1 MAIPGS
7 TASGLDLIRN
17 AMLDLQVIDA
27 EQPVAATE
35 ANDCL
40 VRLNRMLDTFSGNGF
55 MVFTI
60 GIQDF
65 PLVSNKQIYTFGPG
79 GDFNAPRPA
88 FIDRASIVILSN
100 PSQPLEY
107 PIPIYTTQEWQEQVP
122 IKNVPGNLPLAVYDD
137 GGFPLRS
144 LTFWPVASDNTLFR
158 VYPWQQLTQFGDLQT
173 PVSFP
178 PGYLEAL
185 ESNLAIRIAPMFG
198 ATVSPETA
206 MLAISSIAQ
215 IKGNNADDT
224 QLRSDLASSM
234 TFSKMRSE
242 LFNIP

>member
-7 TASGLDLIRN
+7 TATALDLIRR
-17 AMLDLQVIDA
+17 AMLFINQVDA
-27 EQPVAATE
+27 EQPVSATE

-40 VRLNRMLDTFSGNGF
+40 VSLNRMIDSWNGDGL
-55 MVFTI
+55 MIFTTA
-60 GIQDF
+60 IQDF

-173 PVSFP
+173 PLSFP
-178 PGYLEAL
+178 PNYLEAL
-185 ESNLAIRIAPMFG
+185 ESNLTIRIAPMFQ
-198 ATVSPETA
+198 AQVPPEIVALA
-206 MLAISSIAQ
+206 MSSVAR
-215 IKGNNADDT
+215 IKSNNADDT
-224 QLRSDLASSM
+224 QLRSDLAGSM
-234 TFSKMRSE
+234 TPSRMRSE
-242 LFNIP
+242 LFNLP